1 MKERQDR
8 IDFNSVSD
16 LENDRKQMIAFL
28 EDECTY
34 DELVIMRK
42 HYEKLIDHRILKL
55 ESSLWLILLWREIY
69 KRESKIMDQARRS
82 EDRE

>member
-42 HYEKLIDHRILKL
+42 HYEKLIDHRILKIQ
-55 ESSLWLILLWREIY
+55 SS
-69 KRESKIMDQARRS
+69 
-82 EDRE
+82 